1 MACGIVDPVCMIASG
16 AGQLASSGLQAL
28 VQPAYD
34 ALASGLAAL
43 GTLWIK
49 IPTASLLAP
58 DGQHVAA
65 AAITSPETS
74 TVLGWVKWVGLV
86 IAVGSLMVAGV
97 MLAHSRQ
104 RGQATRASQRI
115 LIVLFGA
122 AVISSAPALVGWL
135 MPTVPAASGIVMFT
149 QQSLGWFTA
158 AAAVL
163 GVVIAG
169 IRLAWEQR
177 TKPAE
182 DLVRSLLT
190 LILVAGVGATAITLL
205 AAAGDHAASA
215 LVGSA
220 LSCDPASD
228 SSCFSNSLGQ
238 ILMLSGAAPGA
249 AAAPVLLVI
258 VIAIVGTLVSLLQ
271 IALMLFRT
279 VVLVVLTGVAPT
291 AAATTSTAS
300 GREWFKKLVGWTAA
314 FLLYKPVAA
323 LIYAVGLWLVG
334 SGGLGSGDAIL
345 AGISGLI
352 VLVLAVVALPALLR
366 VVAPAISVMSGSG
379 GGGALAGAAMALPS
393 GAVAMSGGAG
403 FGARGAGGGS
413 APSLAS
419 GASSAGSSGATGAT
433 GAVGATG
440 SSGAA
445 AGGSAAAGSAAA
457 GAASGGAT
465 LAVQGAAA
473 AAQAGGQFVRGAAD
487 AATGD
492 SGGSPAPSGATGGA
506 TSSGS
511 STTWS
516 SSTQSP
522 GGAAPQGSEGEGPS
536 GSW

>member
-16 AGQLASSGLQAL
+16 AGQLASSGLEAL

-74 TVLGWVKWVGLV
+74 TVLGWVKWLGMV
-86 IAVGSLMVAGV
+86 IAIGSLMVAGV
-97 MLAHSRQ
+97 MLSHSRQ
-104 RGQATRASQRI
+104 RGQASRASQRI
-115 LIVLFGA
+115 VIVLFGA

-135 MPTVPAASGIVMFT
+135 MPAVPAASGIVMFA

-163 GVVIAG
+163 GVIIAG

-190 LILVAGVGATAITLL
+190 LILVAGVGATTVTLL

-220 LSCDPASD
+220 LSCDPAAD
-228 SSCFSNSLGQ
+228 SSCFSSSLGQ
-238 ILMLSGAAPGA
+238 ILMLSGSVPGA

-271 IALMLFRT
+271 IALVLFRT

-334 SGGLGSGDAIL
+334 SGGLGNGNQVIAGVSGV
-345 AGISGLI
+345 I

-403 FGARGAGGGS
+403 FGARGSGGGS
-413 APSLAS
+413 APPLAS
-419 GASSAGSSGATGAT
+419 GASSAASSGATGAT
-433 GAVGATG
+433 GAAG
-440 SSGAA
+440 SSGAT
-445 AGGSAAAGSAAA
+445 AGASAAAGSAAA

-473 AAQAGGQFVRGAAD
+473 AAQAGGQVVRGAAD

-492 SGGSPAPSGATGGA
+492 SGGSPTPSGATGGA
-506 TSSGS
+506 SSSGS

-516 SSTQSP
+516 SSTQTP
-522 GGAAPQGSEGEGPS
+522 GGAAPQGPEGDGPR

>member
-1 MACGIVDPVCMIASG
+1 MGCQIVDPVCMLASG
-16 AGQLASSGLQAL
+16 AGQLASSGLEAL

-74 TVLGWVKWVGLV
+74 TVLGWVKWLGLV
-86 IAVGSLMVAGV
+86 IAIGSLMVAGV

-104 RGQATRASQRI
+104 RGQASRASQRI

-135 MPTVPAASGIVMFT
+135 MPAVPAASGIVMFT

-163 GVVIAG
+163 GVVVAG

-190 LILVAGVGATAITLL
+190 LILVAGVGATAVTLL

-220 LSCDPASD
+220 LSCDPATD
-228 SSCFSNSLGQ
+228 SSCFSSSLGQ
-238 ILMLSGAAPGA
+238 ILMLSGAVPGA

-393 GAVAMSGGAG
+393 GAVAMSGGGG
-403 FGARGAGGGS
+403 FGARGSGGGS
-413 APSLAS
+413 APPLAS
-419 GASSAGSSGATGAT
+419 GASSAGSSGATGA
-433 GAVGATG
+433 AG

-492 SGGSPAPSGATGGA
+492 SGGSPAPSGAAGGA
-506 TSSGS
+506 SSSGS

-516 SSTQSP
+516 SSTQTP
-522 GGAAPQGSEGEGPS
+522 GGAAPQGSEGDGPR